1 MIGSCDID
9 PIKFGKPS
17 LKDSSPATQPT
28 PTAIVTGA
36 SSGIGAAT
44 AIRLVREG
52 YHVHA
57 LARRAERLEALAEHA
72 GDVVEAALTPHTM
85 DVTDSELLTELVH
98 SIGPVDV
105 LINNAGLGRMD
116 ENLANSAIEDIT
128 DTINTNVTASMV
140 AARAVLPSMIKQG
153 VGHIVN
159 IGSMAGLYPLP
170 TASYGASKGAIHLLS
185 LNLRLELRGTG
196 VRVTEICPGRIATEF
211 YDVAVSDPAK
221 RATVQDSGV
230 TEVSAD
236 EVADAISYALS
247 VPQHVN
253 INRIELQPTEQ
264 TYGGSQF
271 DAVKRN

>member
-1 MIGSCDID
+1 VTDTS
-9 PIKFGKPS
+9 S
-17 LKDSSPATQPT
+17 STQHSPA
-28 PTAIVTGA
+28 AIVTGA

-44 AIRLVREG
+44 AIRLARKG

-57 LARRAERLEALAEHA
+57 LARRADRLEALAERVA
-72 GDVVEAALTPHTM
+72 DLADASLTPHII
-85 DVTDSELLTELVH
+85 DVTDSAALTELARSV
-98 SIGPVDV
+98 GPVNV

-116 ENLANSAIEDIT
+116 ENLANSSIEDIT

-140 AARAVLPSMIKQG
+140 AARAVLPAMIDQG

-159 IGSMAGLYPLP
+159 LGSMAGLYPLAS
-170 TASYGASKGAIHLLS
+170 ASYGASKGAIHLLT

-196 VRVTEICPGRIATEF
+196 VRVTEICPGRVATEF
-211 YDVAVSDPAK
+211 YDIAVSDPIK
-221 RATVQDSGV
+221 RAVVQDSGV
-230 TEVSAD
+230 TEVTAD

-247 VPQHVN
+247 VPRHVN

-271 DAVKRN
+271 DAVQFDAAKRS